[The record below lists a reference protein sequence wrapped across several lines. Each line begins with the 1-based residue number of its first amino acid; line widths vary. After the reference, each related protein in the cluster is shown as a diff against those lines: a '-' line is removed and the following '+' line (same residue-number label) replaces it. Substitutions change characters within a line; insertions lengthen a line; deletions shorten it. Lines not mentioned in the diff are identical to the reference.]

1 MEKHFPHQVFNRAI
15 LFSRQTSPTRH
26 HPRPSRRAPCQG
38 GLQEDD
44 FDELFRALG
53 LEGDDEQRQR
63 ERERERAELWQ
74 RSALERMIIKERSA
88 II

>member
-1 MEKHFPHQVFNRAI
+1 M
-15 LFSRQTSPTRH
+15 
-26 HPRPSRRAPCQG
+26 
-38 GLQEDD
+38 QEDD

>member
-1 MEKHFPHQVFNRAI
+1 MRKSMEKHFPHQVFNRDI

-63 ERERERAELWQ
+63 ERERESGAVAE
-74 RSALERMIIKERSA
+74 ERIGA
-88 II
+88 HDH